1 MLKPGD
7 LRGDYRDLL
16 TVGAAFR
23 GYRILRL
30 IGVGGTGEVYL
41 ARHEALGIDHAVK
54 VIARRQ
60 VEGDAEFNVRFFRE
74 VRIAA
79 RLRHPALV
87 AVHDAGLDEVTG
99 LYFVAMDYLPGG
111 TVADELARSHRF
123 SIAKALGIARTVAE
137 GLSALEETGIVHRDV
152 KPSNM
157 LIAADGSVKLSDF
170 GIARVSADAR
180 TITMTGV
187 VLGTPA
193 YMPFEQIVDTHAVDG
208 RADIYALGVSLYEM
222 LTGVLPDGDLNTN
235 QLLKKRVDGEQI
247 PDIRTVNSA
256 IPDELAELIARM
268 IEPDVNRRVRSPRE
282 LVVAFDR
289 LIAAQRPQRR
299 PFCTVRR
306 VRPSLSGP
314 AGLLLGSLL
323 TLGLVGVTGV
333 ILFEDELVHRIC
345 KPSPEHPALKTE
357 IQPLAPR
364 SVAERTV
371 IREVVREVTNVVT
384 RTVTMTNIVTREHKV
399 VVAAEPPNRGSSA
412 PPRPSALTNVVEGI
426 SVCGP
431 SSRGREIR
439 EVGRMIAAAADVVR
453 EAHGLPSDKRVQVRV
468 RTIVLEEGDAKS
480 AFDQESK
487 TLHVGIAY
495 GRFPT
500 DTEKMARLCA
510 RFMSTYSEGLDDSY
524 NALVNGYVRMRVLAE
539 LDPLSGARD
548 LKRAAAKS
556 PEVRIL
562 KLADGK
568 GVLAAYFR
576 IRREAYR
583 TGKLSLAMT
592 KHDFAAVLSLACG
605 GSIFPHLRKYGLKV
619 DEFATDIKLHG
630 LRPALFFGE

>member
-1 MLKPGD
+1 MND
-7 LRGDYRDLL
+7 ELL

-23 GYRILRL
+23 GYRVLRR

-41 ARHEALGIDHAVK
+41 AQHEAMGVNHAVK

-60 VEGDAEFNVRFFRE
+60 VEGDSEFHARFFRE
-74 VRIAA
+74 VRVAA

-111 TVADELARSHRF
+111 TVADELVQAHRF

-137 GLSALEETGIVHRDV
+137 GLSALEEAGVIHRDV

-170 GIARVSADAR
+170 GIVRVLADAR

-187 VLGTPA
+187 ALGTPA

-235 QLLKKRVDGEQI
+235 KLLKKRVDGERI

-268 IEPDVNRRVRSPRE
+268 TEPDVNRRVRSPRE

-299 PFCTVRR
+299 PFCTIRR

-323 TLGLVGVTGV
+323 TLGLVGVTGMV
-333 ILFEDELVHRIC
+333 LFEDELVQRIRR
-345 KPSPEHPALKTE
+345 PPAEQPASKTE
-357 IQPLAPR
+357 IQPLASRP
-364 SVAERTV
+364 VAERTV
-371 IREVVREVTNVVT
+371 IREVTNVVT
-384 RTVTMTNIVTREHKV
+384 RTVTMTNIVTREHEV
-399 VVAAEPPNRGSSA
+399 AVAAEPPKRESSA
-412 PPRPSALTNVVEGI
+412 PPHPSALTNIVEGI
-426 SVCGP
+426 TVCGP
-431 SSRGREIR
+431 SSRGREVR
-439 EVGRMIAAAADVVR
+439 EVGRMIAVAADVVR
-453 EAHGLPSDKRVQVRV
+453 EAHGLPANKRVQVRV
-468 RTIVLEEGDAKS
+468 RTVVLEEGDAKS
-480 AFDQESK
+480 EFDQETK
-487 TLHVGIAY
+487 TLHVGVAY

-510 RFMSTYSEGLDDSY
+510 RFMATYSEGLDDSY

-539 LDPLSGARD
+539 LDPSSGARD

-583 TGKLSLAMT
+583 TRKLSLAMT

-605 GSIFPHLRKYGLKV
+605 GSVFSHLRRYGLKV
-619 DEFATDIKLHG
+619 DEFATDIKIRG
-630 LRPALFFGE
+630 LPPAAFFGE

>member
-1 MLKPGD
+1 MND
-7 LRGDYRDLL
+7 ELL

-23 GYRILRL
+23 GYRVLRR

-41 ARHEALGIDHAVK
+41 ARHETMGVDHAVK
-54 VIARRQ
+54 VIDRRQ
-60 VEGDAEFNVRFFRE
+60 VEGDAEFQTRFFRE

-111 TVADELARSHRF
+111 TVADELAKAHRF

-137 GLSALEETGIVHRDV
+137 GLSALDEAGVVHRDV

-157 LIAADGSVKLSDF
+157 LIATDGSVKLSDF
-170 GIARVSADAR
+170 GIARVTADAR
-180 TITMTGV
+180 TITVTGV
-187 VLGTPA
+187 ALGTPA

-222 LTGVLPDGDLNTN
+222 LTGVLPDGDLSTN
-235 QLLKKRVDGEQI
+235 RLLKKRIDGERI
-247 PDIRTVNSA
+247 PDIRSVNSA
-256 IPDELAELIARM
+256 IPGELAELIARM
-268 IEPDVNRRVRSPRE
+268 TEPDVNRRVRSPRE
-282 LVVAFDR
+282 LVAAFDR

-306 VRPSLSGP
+306 VRPALSGP
-314 AGLLLGSLL
+314 MGLLLGSLL
-323 TLGLVGVTGV
+323 TLGLLGVTGAL
-333 ILFEDELVHRIC
+333 LFEDELVRRIR
-345 KPSPEHPALKTE
+345 KPPAEEPAMKAE

-364 SVAERTV
+364 SVADRTV
-371 IREVVREVTNVVT
+371 IREVIREITNVVT
-384 RTVTMTNIVTREHKV
+384 RTVTMTNVVTREHEVTV
-399 VVAAEPPNRGSSA
+399 VAEPPKRESSA
-412 PPRPSALTNVVEGI
+412 PPRPPVLTNVVEGI
-426 SVCGP
+426 MVCGP

-439 EVGRMIAAAADVVR
+439 EVGRMIAVAADVVR
-453 EAHGLPSDKRVQVRV
+453 KAHGLPAEKHVQVRV
-468 RTIVLEEGDAKS
+468 RTVILEEGDAKS
-480 AFDQESK
+480 AFDQETK
-487 TLHVGIAY
+487 TLRVGVAY
-495 GRFPT
+495 GKFPA
-500 DTEKMARLCA
+500 DAEKMARLCA

-524 NALVNGYVRMRVLAE
+524 NALVNGYVRMLVLTA
-539 LDPLSGARD
+539 LDPARGARD
-548 LKRAAAKS
+548 LERAAAKS

-576 IRREAYR
+576 VRREAYR
-583 TGKLSLAMT
+583 KRKLSLAMT

-605 GSIFPHLRKYGLKV
+605 GSIFPHLRRYGLKV
-619 DEFATDIKLHG
+619 DEFATDIKIYG
-630 LRPALFFGE
+630 LPTAAFFGE

>member
-1 MLKPGD
+1 MND
-7 LRGDYRDLL
+7 ELL

-23 GYRILRL
+23 GYRVLRR
-30 IGVGGTGEVYL
+30 IGAGGTGEVYL
-41 ARHEALGIDHAVK
+41 ARHEAMGVDHAVK

-60 VEGDAEFNVRFFRE
+60 VEGNAEFNARFFRE

-79 RLRHPALV
+79 RLHHPALV

-111 TVADELARSHRF
+111 AVADELVQSHRF
-123 SIAKALGIARTVAE
+123 SIAKALGIARAVAE
-137 GLSALEETGIVHRDV
+137 GLSVLDEAGVVHRDV

-170 GIARVSADAR
+170 GIARVSADLR
-180 TITMTGV
+180 TITVTGV
-187 VLGTPA
+187 ALGTPA

-235 QLLKKRVDGEQI
+235 QLLKKRVDGERI

-256 IPDELAELIARM
+256 IPDDLADLIARM
-268 IEPDVNRRVRSPRE
+268 TEPDVNRRVRSPRE
-282 LVVAFDR
+282 LVAAFDR

-306 VRPSLSGP
+306 VRSSLSGP
-314 AGLLLGSLL
+314 MGLLLGSLL
-323 TLGLVGVTGV
+323 TLGLVGVTGMV
-333 ILFEDELVHRIC
+333 LFEDEFVRRIR
-345 KPSPEHPALKTE
+345 KTPAEQPALEAE

-364 SVAERTV
+364 PVAERTV
-371 IREVVREVTNVVT
+371 VREVVREVTNEIT
-384 RTVTMTNIVTREHKV
+384 RTVTVTNFVTRESEAA
-399 VVAAEPPNRGSSA
+399 VATEPPERESSA
-412 PPRPSALTNVVEGI
+412 PPRPSVLTNVVEGVT
-426 SVCGP
+426 VCGP
-431 SSRGREIR
+431 SSHGREIL
-439 EVGRMIAAAADVVR
+439 ELGRMIATAADVVR
-453 EAHGLPSDKRVQVRV
+453 EAHGLSADKRVQMRV
-468 RTIVLEEGDAKS
+468 RAVVLEEGDTKS
-480 AFDQESK
+480 AFDPETK
-487 TLHVGIAY
+487 TLRVGAAY
-495 GRFPT
+495 GRFPI

-539 LDPLSGARD
+539 LDPASGARD

-568 GVLAAYFR
+568 GILAAYFR

-583 TGKLSLAMT
+583 TRKLSLAMT

-605 GSIFPHLRKYGLKV
+605 GSVFPHLRKYGLKV
-619 DEFATDIKLHG
+619 DEFATDIKIYG
-630 LRPALFFGE
+630 LSPAAFFGE

>member
-1 MLKPGD
+1 MND
-7 LRGDYRDLL
+7 ELL

-23 GYRILRL
+23 GYRVLRR
-30 IGVGGTGEVYL
+30 IGVGGTGEVYI
-41 ARHEALGIDHAVK
+41 ARHGMMGVDHAVK

-60 VEGDAEFNVRFFRE
+60 IEGDDEFHVRFFRE

-87 AVHDAGLDEVTG
+87 AVHDAGFDEVTG

-111 TVADELARSHRF
+111 TVADELAKVRRF
-123 SIAKALGIARTVAE
+123 SVAKALSIARAVAE
-137 GLSALEETGIVHRDV
+137 GLSALDEAGVVHRDV

-170 GIARVSADAR
+170 GIARVSTDPR
-180 TITMTGV
+180 TVTMTGV
-187 VLGTPA
+187 SLGTPA

-235 QLLKKRVDGEQI
+235 QLLKKRVDGERI

-256 IPDELAELIARM
+256 IPDDLADLIARM
-268 IEPDVNRRVRSPRE
+268 TEPDVDRRVCSSRE
-282 LVVAFDR
+282 LVAAFDR

-299 PFCTVRR
+299 PFGPVQR

-333 ILFEDELVHRIC
+333 VVFEDELVRQVR
-345 KPSPEHPALKTE
+345 KSPTEELVSKTV
-357 IQPLAPR
+357 IQPIALRPD
-364 SVAERTV
+364 AERTM
-371 IREVVREVTNVVT
+371 IREIVREVTNEVT
-384 RTVTMTNIVTREHKV
+384 RMVIVTNFVVRESEDA
-399 VVAAEPPNRGSSA
+399 VAAEPPERKT
-412 PPRPSALTNVVEGI
+412 PEPLRPSVLTNVVEGVT
-426 SVCGP
+426 VCGP
-431 SSRGREIR
+431 SARGREIR
-439 EVGRMIAAAADVVR
+439 EFARMIAVAVGVVR
-453 EAHGLPSDKRVQVRV
+453 EMHGLPANKCVQSRV
-468 RTIVLEEGDAKS
+468 RAVVLEEGDEKP
-480 AFDQESK
+480 AFEQEAK
-487 TLHVGIAY
+487 TLRVGVAY
-495 GRFPT
+495 GNFPI

-539 LDPLSGARD
+539 LDPVCGARD
-548 LKRAAAKS
+548 LKRASAKS

-562 KLADGK
+562 RLADGK

-592 KHDFAAVLSLACG
+592 KHDFAAILSLACG
-605 GSIFPHLRKYGLKV
+605 GSIFPHLRKYGLNA
-619 DEFATDIKLHG
+619 DEFATNVKLHG
-630 LRPALFFGE
+630 LPPAAFFGE

>member
-1 MLKPGD
+1 MSD
-7 LRGDYRDLL
+7 ELL

-23 GYRILRL
+23 GYRILRR
-30 IGVGGTGEVYL
+30 IGVGGAGEVYL
-41 ARHEALGIDHAVK
+41 ARHEAMGVDHAVK

-60 VEGDAEFNVRFFRE
+60 VEGDTEFNVRFFRE

-111 TVADELARSHRF
+111 TVADELAKTYRF

-137 GLSALEETGIVHRDV
+137 GLSALKEAGVVHRDV

-180 TITMTGV
+180 TITVTGV
-187 VLGTPA
+187 ALGTPA
-193 YMPFEQIVDTHAVDG
+193 YMPFEQIVDTHAVDS
-208 RADIYALGVSLYEM
+208 RADVYALGVSLYEM

-235 QLLKKRVDGEQI
+235 QLLKKRVDGERI

-256 IPDELAELIARM
+256 IPGDLADLIARM
-268 IEPDVNRRVRSPRE
+268 TEPDVNRRVRSPRE
-282 LVVAFDR
+282 LGDALDR

-306 VRPSLSGP
+306 VRSSLSGP
-314 AGLLLGSLL
+314 TGLLLGSLL

-333 ILFEDELVHRIC
+333 VLFEDELVHRIC
-345 KPSPEHPALKTE
+345 RHPVEQPAMKTE
-357 IQPLAPR
+357 IQSLAPR

-399 VVAAEPPNRGSSA
+399 VVAAEPPKRGSSA
-412 PPRPSALTNVVEGI
+412 PSRPSVLTNVVEGI
-426 SVCGP
+426 AVCGP
-431 SSRGREIR
+431 PSRGYEIR
-439 EVGRMIAAAADVVR
+439 EIARMIAVAADVVR
-453 EAHGLPSDKRVQVRV
+453 EAHGLPANRRVQNRIGTVVFEEGNGRPAFDLEMKTVRV
-468 RTIVLEEGDAKS
+468 GV
-480 AFDQESK
+480 
-487 TLHVGIAY
+487 AY
-495 GRFPT
+495 GKFPT
-500 DTEKMARLCA
+500 DTEKMSRLCA
-510 RFMSTYSEGLDDSY
+510 GFMSTYSEGLDDSY

-539 LDPLSGARD
+539 LDPACGTRD

-556 PEVRIL
+556 PEMRIL
-562 KLADGK
+562 KLADRK

-592 KHDFAAVLSLACG
+592 KHDFAAILSLACG
-605 GSIFPHLRKYGLKV
+605 ASVFPHLRKYGLKV
-619 DEFATDIKLHG
+619 DEFATDIKLRG
-630 LRPALFFGE
+630 LSPAAFFGE

>member
-1 MLKPGD
+1 MND
-7 LRGDYRDLL
+7 ELL

-23 GYRILRL
+23 GYRVLRR

-41 ARHEALGIDHAVK
+41 AQHEAMGVNHAVK

-60 VEGDAEFNVRFFRE
+60 VEGDSEFHARFFRE
-74 VRIAA
+74 VRVAA

-111 TVADELARSHRF
+111 TVADELVQAHRF

-137 GLSALEETGIVHRDV
+137 GLSALEEAGVIHRDV

-170 GIARVSADAR
+170 GIVRVLADAR

-187 VLGTPA
+187 ALGTPA

-235 QLLKKRVDGEQI
+235 KLLKKRVDGERI

-268 IEPDVNRRVRSPRE
+268 TEPDVNRRVRSPRE

-306 VRPSLSGP
+306 VRPSLSAQ

-323 TLGLVGVTGV
+323 TLGLVGVTGAL
-333 ILFEDELVHRIC
+333 LFEDELVQRIRR
-345 KPSPEHPALKTE
+345 PPAEQPASKTE
-357 IQPLAPR
+357 IQPLASRP
-364 SVAERTV
+364 VAERTV
-371 IREVVREVTNVVT
+371 IREVIREVTNVVT
-384 RTVTMTNIVTREHKV
+384 RTVTMTNIVRREHE
-399 VVAAEPPNRGSSA
+399 VAVAVEPPKRESSA
-412 PPRPSALTNVVEGI
+412 PPRPPVLTNVVEGI
-426 SVCGP
+426 MVCGP

-439 EVGRMIAAAADVVR
+439 EVGRMIAVAADVVR
-453 EAHGLPSDKRVQVRV
+453 KAHGLPAEKHVQVRV
-468 RTIVLEEGDAKS
+468 RTVILEEGDAKS
-480 AFDQESK
+480 AFDQETK
-487 TLHVGIAY
+487 TLRVGVAY
-495 GRFPT
+495 GKFPA
-500 DTEKMARLCA
+500 DAEKMARLCA

-524 NALVNGYVRMRVLAE
+524 NALVNGYVRMLVLAA
-539 LDPLSGARD
+539 LDPASGARD
-548 LKRAAAKS
+548 LERAAAKS

-583 TGKLSLAMT
+583 TRKLSLAMT

-619 DEFATDIKLHG
+619 DEFATDVKLHG
-630 LRPALFFGE
+630 LPTAAFFGE

>member
-1 MLKPGD
+1 MND
-7 LRGDYRDLL
+7 ELL

-23 GYRILRL
+23 GYRILRR

-41 ARHEALGIDHAVK
+41 ARHETMGVDHAVK
-54 VIARRQ
+54 VIACRK
-60 VEGDAEFNVRFFRE
+60 VEGDVEFQTRFFRE

-99 LYFVAMDYLPGG
+99 LYFVAMDYLSGG
-111 TVADELARSHRF
+111 TVADELAKSHRF

-137 GLSALEETGIVHRDV
+137 GLSALEEAGVVHRDV

-180 TITMTGV
+180 TITVTGV
-187 VLGTPA
+187 ALGTPA

-235 QLLKKRVDGEQI
+235 QLLKKRVDGERI
-247 PDIRTVNSA
+247 PDIRAVNSA
-256 IPDELAELIARM
+256 IPGELAELIARM
-268 IEPDVNRRVRSPRE
+268 TEPDVNRRVRSPRE

-306 VRPSLSGP
+306 VRPPLSGP
-314 AGLLLGSLL
+314 MGLLLGSLL
-323 TLGLVGVTGV
+323 TLALVGVTSMV
-333 ILFEDELVHRIC
+333 LFEDELVHRIR
-345 KPSPEHPALKTE
+345 KAPVEQPVVKAE
-357 IQPLAPR
+357 IQPLAPQ

-371 IREVVREVTNVVT
+371 IREVVREVTNEVM
-384 RTVTMTNIVTREHKV
+384 RTVTVTNFVTCEPE
-399 VVAAEPPNRGSSA
+399 VAVATEPPERESSA
-412 PPRPSALTNVVEGI
+412 PPCPSVLTNVVEGI
-426 SVCGP
+426 TVCGP

-453 EAHGLPSDKRVQVRV
+453 EAHGLSANKRVQMRV
-468 RTIVLEEGDAKS
+468 RAVVLEEGDAKS
-480 AFDQESK
+480 EFDQAAK
-487 TLHVGIAY
+487 TLRVGVAY
-495 GRFPT
+495 GKFPAV
-500 DTEKMARLCA
+500 TEKMARLCA
-510 RFMSTYSEGLDDSY
+510 RFMATYSEGLDDSY

-539 LDPLSGARD
+539 LDPSSGARD

-583 TGKLSLAMT
+583 TRKLSLAMT
-592 KHDFAAVLSLACG
+592 KHDFAAILSLACG
-605 GSIFPHLRKYGLKV
+605 GSIFPHLRRYGLKV
-619 DEFATDIKLHG
+619 DEFATDIKIYG
-630 LRPALFFGE
+630 LSPAAFFGE

>member
-1 MLKPGD
+1 MSD
-7 LRGDYRDLL
+7 ELL

-30 IGVGGTGEVYL
+30 IGVGGAGEVYL
-41 ARHEALGIDHAVK
+41 ARHEAMGVDHAVK
-54 VIARRQ
+54 VIVRRQ

-74 VRIAA
+74 IRIAA

-87 AVHDAGLDEVTG
+87 AVHDAGQDEVTG

-111 TVADELARSHRF
+111 TVADELAKTYRF
-123 SIAKALGIARTVAE
+123 SIAKALGIARMVAE
-137 GLSALEETGIVHRDV
+137 GLSALKEAGVVHRDV

-180 TITMTGV
+180 TITVTGV
-187 VLGTPA
+187 ALGTPA
-193 YMPFEQIVDTHAVDG
+193 YMPFEQIVDTHAVDS

-222 LTGVLPDGDLNTN
+222 LTGVLPDGNLNTN
-235 QLLKKRVDGEQI
+235 QLLKKRVDGERI

-256 IPDELAELIARM
+256 IPGDLADLIARM
-268 IEPDVNRRVRSPRE
+268 TEPDVNRRMRSPRE
-282 LVVAFDR
+282 LGDALDR

-306 VRPSLSGP
+306 VRPSLSGQ

-323 TLGLVGVTGV
+323 TLGLIGVTSMV
-333 ILFEDELVHRIC
+333 LFEDEFVHLIC
-345 KPSPEHPALKTE
+345 KSPAGQPVLETKV
-357 IQPLAPR
+357 QPLALRP
-364 SVAERTV
+364 VAERTV
-371 IREVVREVTNVVT
+371 IREIVREVTNVVT

-399 VVAAEPPNRGSSA
+399 VVAAEPPKRESSA
-412 PPRPSALTNVVEGI
+412 PPRSSVLTNVVEGI
-426 SVCGP
+426 AVCGP
-431 SSRGREIR
+431 PSRGREIR
-439 EVGRMIAAAADVVR
+439 EIARMIAAAACVVR
-453 EAHGLPSDKRVQVRV
+453 EAHGLPANRRVQNRIGTV
-468 RTIVLEEGDAKS
+468 VLEEGNGKP
-480 AFDQESK
+480 AFDLETK
-487 TLHVGIAY
+487 TVRVGVAY
-495 GRFPT
+495 GKFPT

-510 RFMSTYSEGLDDSY
+510 RIMATYSEGLDDSY

-539 LDPLSGARD
+539 LAPACGTRD
-548 LKRAAAKS
+548 LRRAAAKS

-562 KLADGK
+562 KLVDGK

-583 TGKLSLAMT
+583 TRKLSLAMT

-605 GSIFPHLRKYGLKV
+605 GSVFPHLRKYGLKV
-619 DEFATDIKLHG
+619 DEFATNIKVRG
-630 LRPALFFGE
+630 LSPAAFFGE

>member
-1 MLKPGD
+1 MND
-7 LRGDYRDLL
+7 ELL

-23 GYRILRL
+23 GYRVLRR
-30 IGVGGTGEVYL
+30 IGVGGTGEVYI
-41 ARHEALGIDHAVK
+41 ARHGTMGVDHAVK

-60 VEGDAEFNVRFFRE
+60 IEGDSEFNVRFFRE
-74 VRIAA
+74 VQIAA

-111 TVADELARSHRF
+111 TVADELARAHRF

-137 GLSALEETGIVHRDV
+137 GLSALDKAGVVHRDV

-170 GIARVSADAR
+170 GIARVSTDPR
-180 TITMTGV
+180 TVTMTGV
-187 VLGTPA
+187 ALGTPA

-235 QLLKKRVDGEQI
+235 QLLKKRVDGERI

-256 IPDELAELIARM
+256 IPDDLADLIARM
-268 IEPDVNRRVRSPRE
+268 TEPDVNRRVCSSQE
-282 LVVAFDR
+282 LVAAFDR
-289 LIAAQRPQRR
+289 LIAVQRPQRR
-299 PFCTVRR
+299 PFGSVQR

-333 ILFEDELVHRIC
+333 VVFEDELVRRVR
-345 KPSPEHPALKTE
+345 KSPTEEPVSKTA
-357 IQPLAPR
+357 IQPIALRP
-364 SVAERTV
+364 VAERTMIREV
-371 IREVVREVTNVVT
+371 VREVVREVTNEVT
-384 RTVTMTNIVTREHKV
+384 RMVTVTNFVARESEDA
-399 VVAAEPPNRGSSA
+399 VAAEPPERKT
-412 PPRPSALTNVVEGI
+412 PEPLRPSVLTNVVEGVM
-426 SVCGP
+426 VCGP

-439 EVGRMIAAAADVVR
+439 EFARMIAVAAGVVR
-453 EAHGLPSDKRVQVRV
+453 ETHELPANKFVQARV
-468 RTIVLEEGDAKS
+468 RAVVLEEGDAKP
-480 AFDQESK
+480 AFELEAK
-487 TLHVGIAY
+487 TLRVGVAY
-495 GRFPT
+495 GNFPT

-539 LDPLSGARD
+539 LDPVCGARD
-548 LKRAAAKS
+548 LKCASAKS

-562 KLADGK
+562 RLADGK

-592 KHDFAAVLSLACG
+592 KHDFAAILSLACG
-605 GSIFPHLRKYGLKV
+605 GSIFPHLRKYGLNA
-619 DEFATDIKLHG
+619 DEFATNVKIRG
-630 LRPALFFGE
+630 LPTAAFFGE

>member
-1 MLKPGD
+1 MSD
-7 LRGDYRDLL
+7 ELL

-23 GYRILRL
+23 GYRILRR

-41 ARHEALGIDHAVK
+41 ARHEAMGVDHAVK
-54 VIARRQ
+54 VIASRQ

-111 TVADELARSHRF
+111 TVAEELAKAHRF

-222 LTGVLPDGDLNTN
+222 LTGVLPDSDLSTN
-235 QLLKKRVDGEQI
+235 QLLKKRVDGERI

-256 IPDELAELIARM
+256 IPGDLADLIARM
-268 IEPDVNRRVRSPRE
+268 TEPDVNRRMRSYRE
-282 LVVAFDR
+282 LGDALDR

-314 AGLLLGSLL
+314 MGLLLGSLL

-333 ILFEDELVHRIC
+333 VLFEDELVHRIC
-345 KPSPEHPALKTE
+345 RQPVEQPAMKTE
-357 IQPLAPR
+357 IQSLVPR

-412 PPRPSALTNVVEGI
+412 PPRPSVLTNVVEGI
-426 SVCGP
+426 AVCGP
-431 SSRGREIR
+431 PSCGREIQ
-439 EVGRMIAAAADVVR
+439 EIARMIAVAADVVR
-453 EAHGLPSDKRVQVRV
+453 EAHGLPANRRVQNRIGTV
-468 RTIVLEEGDAKS
+468 VLEEGNGKPT
-480 AFDQESK
+480 FDLETK
-487 TLHVGIAY
+487 TVRVGVAY
-495 GRFPT
+495 GKFPT

-510 RFMSTYSEGLDDSY
+510 RFMATYSEGLEDSY
-524 NALVNGYVRMRVLAE
+524 NALVNGYVRMRVFAE
-539 LDPLSGARD
+539 LDPACGTRD
-548 LKRAAAKS
+548 LRRAATKS

-562 KLADGK
+562 KLVDSK

-583 TGKLSLAMT
+583 TRKLSLAMT

-605 GSIFPHLRKYGLKV
+605 GSVFPHLRKYGLKV
-619 DEFATDIKLHG
+619 DEFATDIKLRG
-630 LRPALFFGE
+630 LSPAAFFGE